1 MVEWF
6 FSAMKQYPEIA
17 IFLALAFG
25 YYFGKFT
32 FKGIGLGAVTAT
44 LIAGVVIGQ
53 IGITINQP
61 LKAFAFLM
69 FLFAVGYGVGPQF
82 VRGIARDGVPQ
93 AVFSVVQCVFSL
105 LAIVL
110 IAKVAGYDL
119 GYAAGLYSGSQ
130 TISAAMGLSTD
141 AINRLG
147 LPPDQ
152 AKALIDS
159 MPVAY
164 AVSYMFGTMGSAIVI
179 AVLGPKLLGIDL
191 VAACKDYEEKFGG
204 TKKEVGGAGTAWHR
218 WVLRA
223 YKVQPAGKA
232 AGVPAAELDSMLP
245 DARSFVQR
253 ISRGGKMIDATADTV
268 LQEGDVVAVAAGRGA
283 RVTDKVR
290 RAGRAA
296 GLRVAEIESMVPD
309 ARIFVQRIRRGGQI
323 IDATADTVLQEG
335 DVVAVAGEG
344 EVLVRVLQGAVEVDD
359 RELLAV
365 PIEGV
370 DVLVTNKEVDGKTLA
385 ELAQRP
391 SARGVFLR
399 KITRGAT
406 ATDIPILPSTKI
418 NRGDLLTI
426 VGRTQDTAA
435 ATKLLGVADRPTDI
449 TDMAFVAG
457 AVVVGG
463 LIGALVVNVA
473 GVPLTLST
481 AGGALIAGI
490 IGGWLRSVRPSF
502 GRIPTPTVWFMN
514 SVGLN
519 IFIAIVGISAGPGFV
534 NGLKTQGIGLFLWGA
549 LATTIPLVLGMFVAK
564 YLFRFHDALNLG
576 IVSGARTTT
585 ASLGLVCDQAKSQI
599 PALGYTV
606 TYAVGNTLLT
616 IWGMVVIMLLS

>member
-1 MVEWF
+1 MEDMMIEWF
-6 FSAMKQYPEIA
+6 FGALKQYPEIA
-17 IFLALAFG
+17 IFLALGLG

-32 FKGIGLGAVTAT
+32 YKGIGLGSVTAT

-61 LKAFAFLM
+61 LKAFSFLM

-82 VRGIARDGVPQ
+82 VRGIASNGLPQ
-93 AVFSVVQCVFSL
+93 AAFSAVQCVFSL
-105 LAIVL
+105 LACVL
-110 IAKVAGYDL
+110 IAKIAGYDL

-141 AINRLG
+141 AINRLD
-147 LPPDQ
+147 LAAEQ

-164 AVSYMFGTMGSAIVI
+164 AVTYMFGTMGSAIVI

-191 VAACKDYEEKFGG
+191 VAACKDYEEKQGG
-204 TKKEVGGAGTAWHR
+204 GKKELGGPGTGWYR
-218 WVLRA
+218 RVLRA
-223 YKVQPAGKA
+223 YKVQAGA
-232 AGVPAAELDSMLP
+232 RVVGMRAEEAEALVPDSRL
-245 DARSFVQR
+245 FILR
-253 ISRGGKMIDATADTV
+253 IRRGGQIMDATADTV
-268 LQEGDVVAVAAGRGA
+268 LKDGDVVAIGGDREVMLKALQNAA
-283 RVTDKVR
+283 
-290 RAGRAA
+290 
-296 GLRVAEIESMVPD
+296 
-309 ARIFVQRIRRGGQI
+309 
-323 IDATADTVLQEG
+323 
-335 DVVAVAGEG
+335 
-344 EVLVRVLQGAVEVDD
+344 EVDD

-365 PIEGV
+365 PIEGI
-370 DVLVTNKEVDGKTLA
+370 DVLVTNKDVDGKTLA
-385 ELAQRP
+385 ELAARP
-391 SARGVFLR
+391 EARGVFLR

-406 ATDIPILPSTKI
+406 ATDIPIMAGTEI
-418 NRGDLLTI
+418 NRGDLLTL
-426 VGRTQDTAA
+426 VGRTQDTTA
-435 ATKLLGVADRPTDI
+435 ATKMLGVADRPTDI
-449 TDMAFVAG
+449 TDMAFVG
-457 AVVVGG
+457 AAIVIGG
-463 LIGALVVNVA
+463 LIGALVFKVA

-534 NGLKTQGIGLFLWGA
+534 NGLKTQGIGLFLWGVA
-549 LATTIPLVLGMFVAK
+549 ATTIPLVLGMFTAK
-564 YLFRFHDALNLG
+564 YLFRFHDALTLG

-616 IWGMVVIMLLS
+616 IWGMVIVMLLS